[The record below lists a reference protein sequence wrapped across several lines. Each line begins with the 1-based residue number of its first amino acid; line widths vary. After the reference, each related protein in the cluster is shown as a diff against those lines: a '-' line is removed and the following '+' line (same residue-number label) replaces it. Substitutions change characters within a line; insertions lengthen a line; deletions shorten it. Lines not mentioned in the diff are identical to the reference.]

1 MKRIDNSL
9 DFKQNYLY
17 NIVFADEE
25 ELVVLCLENNSEK
38 AKTLVNFKT
47 LKGQRVGSVWQL
59 LSLHTDEVFFMK
71 WGIWKNFL
79 NIFYR

>member
-25 ELVVLCLENNSEK
+25 ELVVLCLENDSEK

-59 LSLHTDEVFFMK
+59 LSLHTDEVFFYEM
-71 WGIWKNFL
+71 GYLEEFPEYFL
-79 NIFYR
+79 